1 MHFSE
6 QGREERRL
14 PGPDIA
20 DDGNELSGLHLQVDA
35 RQGRVARLV
44 PLERPVLDLGTFLN
58 YLYKSTSLSF
68 EGILAYKRQ
77 PNLTYVET
85 DRPTTAHNIVYH
97 QSYKLPQ
104 ETFLTRQTHVV
115 SDETSI

>member
-44 PLERPVLDLGTFLN
+44 PLERPVLDLRTFLN

-68 EGILAYKRQ
+68 EGVFALV
-77 PNLTYVET
+77 L
-85 DRPTTAHNIVYH
+85 
-97 QSYKLPQ
+97 
-104 ETFLTRQTHVV
+104 
-115 SDETSI
+115 

>member
-58 YLYKSTSLSF
+58 YLYKSTSLSS
-68 EGILAYKRQ
+68 EGVLAYKRQ

-85 DRPTTAHNIVYH
+85 DRPITAHNIVYH
-97 QSYKLPQ
+97 QSNKLPQ
-104 ETFLTRQTHVV
+104 ETF
-115 SDETSI
+115 